1 MVKYIRES
9 GVVLILV
16 ILAYGLFLFIDLATK
31 KEKQNIKNLPQQQR
45 FEVVDSAWYTSP
57 GEENSMQVDYV
68 YYSKTR
74 TGRVFRTKDKAFQ
87 VGDTVLINY

>member
-74 TGRVFRTKDKAFQ
+74 NGRIFRTKDKAFQ

>member
-45 FEVVDSAWYTSP
+45 FEVVDSTWYTSP